1 MTLWRKLR
9 TDTSML
15 KYLVFQAL
23 VVAFFVSSPSNL
35 FAAQSDPAQSDAV
48 TARLISAEDGVA
60 PDAGTI
66 SAGLHLDLAEGW
78 KTYWRSPGEVGLPP
92 EVTWDGSQNV
102 AGVEFQWPAPTRFRA
117 FGIENFG
124 YSKEVTFP
132 LQVKLETPGAPAQLN
147 GRVNLLV
154 CADICVPE
162 QFDLSLTIPGGVGI
176 DMASAAQIANAAA
189 KVPNA
194 TRAGFSPGTAYLDP
208 DQTKLTVTA
217 TSQTPFEQ
225 PDIFA
230 ELGQYTAFGAPDI
243 RLGDGGKTLWAQIP
257 ILSADEDMTNLTV
270 TITDPSGAGTFETP
284 IADTPPRAPF
294 ALQQVIP
301 GVSELIWIAAVA
313 FLGGLILNIMP
324 CVLPVL
330 SIKLSS
336 AMKTAGSDLGRIR
349 KGFAMSA
356 LGVLA
361 FMWTLGIATLIA
373 RSFGLSVGWGLQFQN
388 PIFLAAMIAMLGLFA
403 ANMFGL
409 FEINLPQ
416 RWTTALA
423 KGESRGNYAGDFAT
437 GAFAAVLATPC
448 SAPFLGTAVAF
459 ALAGRA
465 IDIAVVFTALGLGLA
480 MPYLVIALR
489 PSMISALPKPGRW
502 MVLVK
507 VVLGL
512 LLAVTALWLISVL
525 VGVAGGL
532 SALVVTALVVLT
544 SVILWQSKRVPAA
557 VLVPLLLLATLAA
570 PMFTQ
575 SDRSTSG
582 SEAATLWQPFERAK
596 IAQLVAAGSV
606 VFVDVTADWCLTCK
620 ANKALVLDRSAV
632 SDALANADV
641 VPMQAD
647 WTRPDPAISRYLEG
661 FGRFGIPFNVVY
673 GPQAPEGIVLP
684 ELLSQDAVLNALREA
699 GASLIAS
706 TAG

>member
-1 MTLWRKLR
+1 MFLC
-9 TDTSML
+9 
-15 KYLVFQAL
+15 FAL
-23 VVAFFVSSPSNL
+23 VYLLIGASQA
-35 FAAQSDPAQSDAV
+35 FAAESAPARSDAV
-48 TARLISAEDGVA
+48 EVRLISAEDGVA
-60 PDAGTI
+60 PEAGTL
-66 SAGLHLDLAEGW
+66 SAGLHLELSEGW

-92 EVTWDGSQNV
+92 VVSWDRSENV
-102 AGVEFQWPAPTRFRA
+102 AGVDFLWPAPDRFRA

-124 YSKEVTFP
+124 YSEQVTFP
-132 LQVKLETPGAPAQLN
+132 LQVSLETPGQGAHLR
-147 GRVNLLV
+147 GTVDLLV
-154 CADICVPE
+154 CSDICVPE
-162 QFDLSLTIPGGVGI
+162 RFDLTLEIPAGIGPDGGI
-176 DMASAAQIANAAA
+176 DMAAAAQIADAAA

-194 TRAGFSPGTAYLDP
+194 EQAGMAAGIAHLD
-208 DQTKLTVTA
+208 DAQTMLTVTA
-217 TSQTPFEQ
+217 TSQTPFNS
-225 PDIFA
+225 PDVFA

-243 RLGDGGKTLWAQIP
+243 RLGDSGTTLWAQIP
-257 ILSADEDMTNLTV
+257 ILSADEDMSALRI
-270 TITDPSGAGTFETP
+270 TITDADRAGTFET
-284 IADTPPRAPF
+284 AFTDTAPRPPF
-294 ALQQVIP
+294 ALTQVIP

-336 AMKTAGSDLGRIR
+336 AMKSAQHDLPRIR

-361 FMWTLGIATLIA
+361 FMWTLGAATLVA
-373 RSFGLSVGWGLQFQN
+373 RSLGMSVGWGLQFQN

-416 RWTTALA
+416 RWTTAMA
-423 KGESRGNYAGDFAT
+423 KGEDRPNYAGDFAT

-480 MPYLVIALR
+480 LPYLVIALR
-489 PSMISALPKPGRW
+489 PGMIRALPKPGRW
-502 MVLVK
+502 MLLVK
-507 VVLGL
+507 TILGL
-512 LLAVTALWLISVL
+512 LLGITALWLMFVL
-525 VGVAGGL
+525 VGVAGVTTAVIVA
-532 SALVVTALVVLT
+532 ALVLVTCL
-544 SVILWQSKRVPAA
+544 ILWQSGRFPARILVPA
-557 VLVPLLLLATLAA
+557 LLAATLFA
-570 PMFTQ
+570 PVFTQ
-575 SDRSTSG
+575 AERVTPSFQT
-582 SEAATLWQPFERAK
+582 ETLWQPFARAE
-596 IAQLVAAGSV
+596 IAQLVSAGSV

-620 ANKALVLDRSAV
+620 ANKALVLDKPDVAA
-632 SDALANADV
+632 ALKGANV

-673 GPQAPEGIVLP
+673 GPRAPEGIVLP
-684 ELLSQDAVLNALREA
+684 ELLSKDAVLEALSAA
-699 GASLIAS
+699 GASQIAA
-706 TAG
+706 TDG